1 MTATELLDGPATAKQ
16 IKASIMACG
25 ALAEAIREAGE
36 IPAGTLYA
44 AAMNT
49 MSLETFDSFIA
60 RLVGAGLVNRTSE
73 HLLRWI
79 GPRITE

>member
-16 IKASIMACG
+16 LKASIMACG
-25 ALAEAIREAGE
+25 ALAEAIREVGE
-36 IPAGTLYA
+36 VPAGTLYA
-44 AAMNT
+44 ACLNV
-49 MSLETFDSFIA
+49 MSLEVFESFIS